1 MAKTD
6 QEDSTEVPTEA
17 IYNGSQAS
25 ELFGIHPAYKLWVQK
40 LNLFSVEKTKSDWE
54 NFFKENKII

>member
-1 MAKTD
+1 MAKS
-6 QEDSTEVPTEA
+6 QEETTEV
-17 IYNGSQAS
+17 IYNGKQAS
-25 ELFGIHPAYKLWVQK
+25 ELFALHPAYKLWVQK